1 MVSQAILDQVNRFIN
16 WTSRKVQIHLDE
28 RPEFYFYEREVWWA
42 SLGENVGSETNGKN
56 FHFERPVVIV
66 KKFSKDMLFVIPTT
80 TKTKVGTWY
89 QSIAYDDVQTQ
100 AVLAQAR
107 TISAKRLIRKIGNLS
122 PEQFQPLVEGF
133 ITLIK
138 TNSPTLVEEFSEP
151 LARPM

>member
-1 MVSQAILDQVNRFIN
+1 MSFGDIIDPIQRFIT
-16 WTSRKVQIHLDE
+16 WTNRKITIHFQD

-56 FHFERPVVIV
+56 FHFERPVIIV

-89 QSIAYDDVQTQ
+89 QPIKYGDVKTQ
-100 AVLAQAR
+100 AILAQAR

-122 PEQFQPLVEGF
+122 PEQFQPLIESFVV
-133 ITLIK
+133 LIK
-138 TNSPTLVEEFSEP
+138 TNSPT
-151 LARPM
+151 

>member
-1 MVSQAILDQVNRFIN
+1 MPTIGMLEPIQRFLA
-16 WTSRKVQIHLDE
+16 WTGRKITVHFTD

-42 SLGENVGSETNGKN
+42 SLGENIGSEANGKN

-80 TKTKVGTWY
+80 TKSKIGSWY
-89 QSIAYDDVQTQ
+89 QPIEYDQVKTQ

-107 TISAKRLIRKIGNLS
+107 TISAKRLIRKIGHLS

-133 ITLIK
+133 TTLIK
-138 TNSPTLVEEFSEP
+138 TNPPT
-151 LARPM
+151 

>member
-1 MVSQAILDQVNRFIN
+1 MDVHEILNPVQQFLT
-16 WTSRKVQIHLDE
+16 WTSRKISIHFTD

-80 TKTKVGTWY
+80 TKSKLGSWY
-89 QSIAYDDVQTQ
+89 QPIEYDMVKTQ

-133 ITLIK
+133 IALIK
-138 TNSPTLVEEFSEP
+138 TNPPT
-151 LARPM
+151 